1 MEVFGSLPPVFP
13 ETKILKFI
21 SGLSFGT
28 ITATVGEGT
37 PVEAAIL
44 KLPGRIDLSV
54 KILDA
59 ELKNAFTVG
68 SVELM

>member
-21 SGLSFGT
+21 SGLSFGIT
-28 ITATVGEGT
+28 TATVGDGT

-44 KLPGRIDLSV
+44 KLPGKIDFRV
-54 KILDA
+54 KMFDV